1 MKSKCKTHSEHIVP
15 FFIIKV
21 IYKIIDVKVLMETF
35 SVISVMGNFRLNTKK
50 TTNVER
56 NCQQYDTCL
65 RPLQAT
71 VIFVLSN
78 YWTTKR
84 LNLLLLNMSFNMQT
98 QGFQMSPS
106 FPHISSC
113 TPLF

>member
-1 MKSKCKTHSEHIVP
+1 
-15 FFIIKV
+15 
-21 IYKIIDVKVLMETF
+21 METF

-71 VIFVLSN
+71 VALS
-78 YWTTKR
+78 
-84 LNLLLLNMSFNMQT
+84 LF
-98 QGFQMSPS
+98 FQITGLPND
-106 FPHISSC
+106 
-113 TPLF
+113 